1 MSKIA
6 KVKAQLVSGAELTPR
21 QIKGTFGLKNPYDAI
36 YQLRNQ
42 GVCVYTNKATLAD
55 GTETVKYRVGTPS
68 KSMVA
73 ITRHV
78 TGASFFRRG

>member
-6 KVKAQLVSGAELTPR
+6 KVKKHLISGAELTPR
-21 QIKGTFGLKNPYDAI
+21 QISGTFGLKNPYDAI

-42 GVCVYTNKATLAD
+42 GVCVYTNRATLAD

-68 KSMVA
+68 KRMVA
-73 ITRHV
+73 LTRIV
-78 TGASFFRRG
+78 GGSAFFKG